1 MKERDMIAR
10 LRDLRSC
17 REERAQEEVI
27 RRRAAANQA
36 AREVQEAADA
46 VTEHLQR
53 MANAEDAAFGA
64 LVGQP
69 VNAASLHR
77 VQGRFEVAARKTGQL
92 RKGEKMAGVAEQRR
106 KVELSEARNDHRAS
120 MKAVTKLNRLSEQ
133 LARRNA
139 RRRQALAELSEEEE
153 RGQPRLSTE
162 R

>member
-1 MKERDMIAR
+1 MNERDMIAR
-10 LRDLRSC
+10 LRDLRRR
-17 REERAQEEVI
+17 REERAEEEVI

-36 AREVQEAADA
+36 ARDVQNAADA

-53 MANAEDAAFGA
+53 TADTEYAAFGA

-77 VQGRFEVAARKTGQL
+77 LQGRFEVAARKTGQL
-92 RKGEKMAGVAEQRR
+92 REGEKMAGVAEQRR

-120 MKAVTKLNRLSEQ
+120 MKAVTKLDRLSEQ

-139 RRRQALAELSEEEE
+139 RRRQAFAELAEEEE

>member
-1 MKERDMIAR
+1 MIAR
-10 LRDLRSC
+10 LRDLRRR

-46 VTEHLQR
+46 VAEHLQR
-53 MANAEDAAFGA
+53 TINAEDAAFAA

-69 VNAASLHR
+69 ANAASLHR
-77 VQGRFEVAARKTGQL
+77 LQRRFEVAARKTGQL
-92 RKGEKMAGVAEQRR
+92 REGEKMAGIAEQRR
-106 KVELSEARNDHRAS
+106 KVELSAARNDHRAS
-120 MKAVTKLNRLSEQ
+120 MKAVTRLDRLSEQ
-133 LARRNA
+133 LARRKA
-139 RRRQALAELSEEEE
+139 GRRLAFAELSEEEE